1 MRIDDDE
8 INFLTH
14 EISIALGK
22 SGHVM
27 TISLSMHTGLYGA
40 TVKDHTFPSGAIC
53 KRCQSHLISVNTDHT
68 EAVIAAIRLHEKNC
82 PKLRRRRFQLVD
94 K

>member
-1 MRIDDDE
+1 MRIDNDE
-8 INFLTH
+8 ISFLTH

-27 TISLSMHTGLYGA
+27 TLSLSMHTGLYGA
-40 TVKDHTFPSGAIC
+40 TVKEHIFPAGTIC
-53 KRCQSHLISVNTDHT
+53 KRCQTHLVSVNSDHT
-68 EAVIAAIRLHEKNC
+68 EAVIAAIRLHEEHC
-82 PKLRRRRFQLVD
+82 PSLRRRRFQLVG